1 MKPTLVNHP
10 SIAHEDRTPSAPE
23 MAGLA
28 THPSVHNLFN
38 DLPGELPE
46 ERFETL
52 LESPGFRLERILS
65 LGHVTPAGEWYD
77 QERDEWVTLLQG
89 AARLEIEGRT
99 APIEMEPGDYV
110 CLPAHCRHRVAW
122 TDPDQVTVWLGLHYG

>member
-1 MKPTLVNHP
+1 MTQEKAAMT
-10 SIAHEDRTPSAPE
+10 TP
-23 MAGLA
+23 
-28 THPSVHNLFN
+28 PSVHNLFSE
-38 DLPGELPE
+38 LPGKLPE

-52 LESPGFRLERILS
+52 LETPGFRLERILS

-89 AARLEIEGRT
+89 AARLELEGRA
-99 APIEMEPGDYV
+99 APIEMRPGDYI

-122 TDPDQVTVWLGLHYG
+122 TDPDQVTVWLALHYG